1 MAKTQYA
8 QVVIT
13 ANAAVAKQ
21 IMQELE
27 QRTQA
32 LKAKMASLDTTTK
45 EGKKE
50 FAALEKQ
57 LMAYNSATT
66 QNIKNTD
73 RVRAAIMNLANTP
86 LKELRRALS
95 AAKSEL
101 NKFAENGDTVRL
113 KQTQNHIKALQQQ
126 IKLLEG
132 EYVNIKKHIGELNTV
147 SDQWLTKAIAQQQK
161 VLAQTEQGT
170 AAYARQHAQLVK
182 LHAEQTKRAINTINS
197 GRASAT
203 ELREARG
210 VVQSARDNM
219 SGLSVAGIASMN
231 NAITSAQRQI
241 DAFEPKV
248 QKAQLSWR
256 QMREVMNAPMR
267 ANRDQLKQTIDHLT
281 QMQNRLPVGSRL
293 FQQLDAK
300 IKGLQK
306 SMQGVANSAV
316 SVARV
321 MRNIK
326 TAPLDQLK
334 AAAQRLEGEI
344 EKLSR
349 SDARHIQILERKQ
362 QQLAK
367 LRGEIAAQ
375 TGTMTK
381 QSNAFATT
389 IRNISAYFGL
399 FQVVSKAISL
409 WNTFLKKNFQLSDSM
424 ADIRKVSLMAYEDI
438 AKLEGALAKLDT
450 RTNLEGLNKILYAG
464 AKLGMSKYGIEGM
477 QSFVKASN
485 QVNVAL
491 REDLGDEALTALSKF
506 TEVMGLI
513 PKLGV
518 ERAMLKTGSAIFK
531 LAATS
536 TASAGPIINFSKR
549 LTGVARTAGIT
560 ADQILALG
568 SAADS
573 MMLMPEV
580 ASTAFSKLITSLQ
593 RNPKAIEKS
602 LGMEEGTINDLFK
615 SGNAMEAIVKILQA
629 MHDKGNMHALNDVFK
644 DLGSDGARLISVMVT
659 MAKNVKMLE
668 GHLEEAKTAFED
680 GYAVTQE
687 YLIQQ
692 ETAQALMER
701 AGNLWEKAFVNPE
714 GVDNVKE
721 MAKAWYNV
729 SKQLTTS
736 EASMTVLGGVLK
748 TFLYLITSA
757 IKYLPALLVALGAR
771 GLMGALIGIKGALIG
786 VGEASIFATRTGTGF
801 VATLKAMKASMVAN
815 WVTFF
820 ILAIAELYV
829 YFKDLNRETPK
840 TVKYME
846 GFKKVADALDG
857 SYGKEAGRLKSLTDD
872 INRLGQKSKERL
884 SLISE
889 FNKRYKPYLDH
900 LLTEKST
907 AQEVAA
913 AYKEVNKQ
921 LQMKSLLELKQE
933 DYEKYYNPAVRRSM
947 ERMETFGR
955 LGGHKEQLHGWLLD
969 AIDTQTKPG
978 GLKIGDSS
986 LAKALAKKMGV
997 SQDFVSTAMKYRS
1010 APNVPTKA
1018 EDIVKQKNVSVGGTT
1033 YSSPEVV
1040 KGREFT
1046 KQEQQYIAALQTATQ
1061 YYSTA
1066 NVNSKLWQ
1074 KWKFLKLDELKEELG
1089 DLDDDNNGPKE
1100 ITNPDD
1106 QARNHISEFLTQIKE
1121 YYTRQKTA
1129 ILEDMT
1135 ANGIEKDLQDLA
1147 VADLDARM
1155 QEVLGYAH
1163 EGIVKENEAWE
1174 KGKERIQKDLHEMA
1188 DENGYNRSQDLLTA
1202 LLDTDAAALG
1212 KELDVRIAK
1221 IKHSKKSG
1229 DKIIG
1234 WKPEDSDELLRARLM
1249 NETAKGENKTANA
1262 EMRRKENVRKE
1273 LLEYNFTGKVQENA
1287 FLNFAKNG
1295 FADVSPLSDTF
1306 EKDKQR
1312 IIDMLEDAR
1321 QNIYD
1326 VMAVGPTDKRG
1337 LLSLLFGKDYEKELE
1352 GTTLAPLL
1360 DLWANDWQ
1368 LFYDKLI
1375 QYSEEYTAAEKQQSE
1390 KRKKMYEYMWEHSST
1405 YDLRNNQINDT
1416 QAVIDSNK
1424 LLPNKGRKW
1433 TQANGF
1439 RNNFDD
1445 PEIKLLQIK
1454 MQLEAEHLQHMIKM
1468 GATEAELAEQ
1478 WRNAA
1483 DAANEYSQRIMESIS
1498 ERMEMMEQWTDPI
1511 VTFGG
1516 AMGEA
1521 FAKMG
1526 EDAEEGAQAVQD
1538 ALKDMLR
1545 SWGEITIRI
1554 IAERMAQSMQ
1564 QSFYNQMEESEEE
1577 SHQEKMSDI
1586 RTSGGKKGR
1595 NTAISVAK
1603 SILNAKLQWNKKE
1616 KKQDE
1621 QTQNDITDS
1630 RADAADAMV
1639 GIEKNAGSA
1648 MLSAAI
1654 QTGSTLLATKKAQD
1668 QAEIQENAGKTEA
1681 NVTMSLADA
1690 LGKCFAQL
1698 GPVGG
1703 AIAAAG
1709 VEALLMGLLN
1719 WALSK
1724 AFSSKSSSASSAP
1737 KINTKLVS
1745 GMLTYDQGNL
1755 KQMYLGNDGKLYA
1768 AKSEEQLP
1776 TGIVTQPVATTING
1790 QPSLVGE
1797 RGPELVVGRE
1807 TTAAMMQNAPQLLQA
1822 LLDYDKNHR
1831 LGALPAYDRG
1841 NVASVVTDAPVT
1853 TASPQSGISE
1863 ELLTQLLYYLQHPV
1877 APNINMYGR
1886 EGLHAKMQQADR
1898 FMKGK

>member
-21 IMQELE
+21 IMDELAR
-27 QRTQA
+27 RTDA
-32 LKAKMASLDTTTK
+32 LKQKMLSLDTTTK
-45 EGKKE
+45 AGAKE
-50 FAALEKQ
+50 FKKLEKQ
-57 LMAYNSATT
+57 LVAYNSATT
-66 QNIKNTD
+66 QNIKGTE
-73 RVRAAIMNLANTP
+73 RVKKAINNLSGTP
-86 LKELRRALS
+86 LKELRRALA
-95 AAKSEL
+95 AAKTELGKFSE
-101 NKFAENGDTVRL
+101 KDGAGL
-113 KQTQNHIKALQQQ
+113 KKARANVQALQNQ
-126 IKLLEG
+126 INKLEG
-132 EYVNIKKHIGELNTV
+132 SV
-147 SDQWLTKAIAQQQK
+147 
-161 VLAQTEQGT
+161 
-170 AAYARQHAQLVK
+170 
-182 LHAEQTKRAINTINS
+182 
-197 GRASAT
+197 GRANKQF
-203 ELREARG
+203 G
-210 VVQSARDNM
+210 
-219 SGLSVAGIASMN
+219 
-231 NAITSAQRQI
+231 
-241 DAFEPKV
+241 AF
-248 QKAQLSWR
+248 S
-256 QMREVMNAPMR
+256 
-267 ANRDQLKQTIDHLT
+267 
-281 QMQNRLPVGSRL
+281 
-293 FQQLDAK
+293 
-300 IKGLQK
+300 
-306 SMQGVANSAV
+306 
-316 SVARV
+316 
-321 MRNIK
+321 
-326 TAPLDQLK
+326 
-334 AAAQRLEGEI
+334 
-344 EKLSR
+344 
-349 SDARHIQILERKQ
+349 
-362 QQLAK
+362 
-367 LRGEIAAQ
+367 
-375 TGTMTK
+375 
-381 QSNAFATT
+381 TT

-986 LAKALAKKMGV
+986 LAKALAKRMGV

-1010 APNVPTKA
+1010 ATNVPTKA
-1018 EDIVKQKNVSVGGTT
+1018 EDTTKYNPNVAAYMSTQ
-1033 YSSPEVV
+1033 VV

-1046 KQEQQYIAALQTATQ
+1046 EKERQYIAALQTATQ

-1066 NVNSKLWQ
+1066 NINSKLWQ
-1074 KWKFLKLDELKEELG
+1074 KWKFLKLDELKEPLG
-1089 DLDDDNNGPKE
+1089 DLEDDNNGPKE

-1129 ILEDMT
+1129 ILEEMT
-1135 ANGIEKDLQDLA
+1135 TNGIEKELQDLA

-1273 LLEYNFTGKVQENA
+1273 FLEYNFTGKVQENA

-1312 IIDMLEDAR
+1312 IIDMLEEAR

-1337 LLSLLFGKDYEKELE
+1337 LLSLLFGKDYDKELE

-1390 KRKKMYEYMWEHSST
+1390 KRRKMYEYMWEHSST

-1526 EDAEEGAQAVQD
+1526 EDAEEGAQAVKD
-1538 ALKDMLR
+1538 ALSDMLR

-1564 QSFYNQMEESEEE
+1564 QSFYNQMEEDNEQ

-1586 RTSGGKKGR
+1586 RSSGGKKGR

-1616 KKQDE
+1616 QKQDD
-1621 QTQNDITDS
+1621 QSQKAITDS
-1630 RADAADAMV
+1630 RADAADQMV
-1639 GIEKNAGSA
+1639 GIEKQAGSA

-1709 VEALLMGLLN
+1709 VQALLMALLN

-1724 AFSSKSSSASSAP
+1724 AFSSKSTSASSAP
-1737 KINTKLVS
+1737 KVNTKLVS

-1822 LLDYDKNHR
+1822 LLDYDKNRR

>member
-21 IMQELE
+21 IMQELAR
-27 QRTQA
+27 RTEE
-32 LKAKMASLDTTTK
+32 LKAKMAALDTSTK
-45 EGKKE
+45 AGQKE
-50 FAALEKQ
+50 FAKLEKE
-57 LMAYNSATT
+57 LMAYNSAVT
-66 QNIKNTD
+66 QNIKGTD
-73 RVRAAIMNLANTP
+73 RIRNAIMNLSGTT
-86 LKELRRALS
+86 LKDLRRALS
-95 AAKSEL
+95 AAKTEL
-101 NKFAENGDTVRL
+101 GKFAESGDTVRL
-113 KQTQNHIKALQQQ
+113 KQTQNHIKELQQQ

-132 EYVNIKKHIGELNTV
+132 EYVNIKKHINNLNMV

-182 LHAEQTKRAINTINS
+182 LQAEQTKRAITTINS

-210 VVQSARDNM
+210 VVQTARDNM

-231 NAITSAQRQI
+231 NALTSAQRQI

-256 QMREVMNAPMR
+256 QMREVMNAPMK

-362 QQLAK
+362 QQLAR

-375 TGTMTK
+375 TGTMAK

-399 FQVVSKAISL
+399 FTMVSKAIQL
-409 WNTFLKKNFQLSDSM
+409 WNTFIKKNLQLSDSM
-424 ADIRKVSLMAYEDI
+424 ADIRKVSLMEYEDI
-438 AKLEGALAKLDT
+438 SKLEKAMAKLET

-464 AKLGMSKYGIEGM
+464 AKLGMAKYGVEGLE
-477 QSFVKASN
+477 SFAKASN

-560 ADQILALG
+560 TDQILALG

-602 LGMEEGTINDLFK
+602 LGMESGTINDLFK

-668 GHLEEAKTAFED
+668 DHLVTAKDAFLD
-680 GYAVTQE
+680 GTAVTQE

-701 AGNLWEKAFVNPE
+701 ASNMWEKAFVNPE

-721 MAKAWYNV
+721 FAKAWYDV
-729 SKQLTTS
+729 SKVLTQS
-736 EASMTVLGGVLK
+736 EGAMAVFGGTLK
-748 TFLYLITSA
+748 TILYILQSVM
-757 IKYLPALLVALGAR
+757 KSLPAFIVALGAK
-771 GLMGALIGIKGALIG
+771 GLLSMLIGLKTALFG
-786 VGEASIFATRTGTGF
+786 VGEASLFASIRARGL
-801 VATLKAMKASMVAN
+801 VATLQTMKAAMVTN
-815 WVTFF
+815 WISLF
-820 ILAIAELYV
+820 IFAFAELYM
-829 YFKDLNRETPK
+829 YFKDINKEAPK

-857 SYGKEAGRLKSLTDD
+857 SWGKEAGRLKALTDA
-872 INRLGQKSKERL
+872 ITRSNIKSKERL
-884 SLISE
+884 SLVNE
-889 FNKRYKPYLDH
+889 FNKKYGAYLDH
-900 LLTEKST
+900 MLDEKST
-907 AQEVAA
+907 AEDIAK
-913 AYKEVNKQ
+913 AYDKVCQQ
-921 LQMKSLLELKQE
+921 LQRKSLLELRQK
-933 DYEKYYNPAVRRSM
+933 DYDAYYTPAVERSM
-947 ERMETFGR
+947 KRMETFGK
-955 LGGHKEQLHGWLLD
+955 LGGHKEQLHGYLLD
-969 AIDTQTKPG
+969 AIDTQTKKD
-978 GLKIGDSS
+978 GLKMSDTS
-986 LAKALAKKMGV
+986 LAKALAKRMGV
-997 SQDFVSTAMKYRS
+997 SEDFAVMAYNRYRS
-1010 APNVPTKA
+1010 APEVPTMYTNRSERGAWNPFYKKY
-1018 EDIVKQKNVSVGGTT
+1018 DYKML
-1033 YSSPEVV
+1033 PD
-1040 KGREFT
+1040 REFT
-1046 KQEQQYIAALQTATQ
+1046 EQERQYIAALQTATQ

-1066 NVNSKLWQ
+1066 KINSTLWQ
-1074 KWKFLKLDELKEELG
+1074 KWKFLKLDDFKEELG

-1249 NETAKGENKTANA
+1249 NETAKGENKTATA

-1273 LLEYNFTGKVQENA
+1273 LLEYNFTGKVQENT

-1306 EKDKQR
+1306 EQDKQR

-1337 LLSLLFGKDYEKELE
+1337 LMSLLFGKDYEKELE

-1360 DLWANDWQ
+1360 ELWANDWQ

-1390 KRKKMYEYMWEHSST
+1390 KRRKMYEYMWEHSST

-1526 EDAEEGAQAVQD
+1526 EDAEEGAQAVKD
-1538 ALKDMLR
+1538 ALSDMLR

-1564 QSFYNQMEESEEE
+1564 QSFYNQMEEDNEQ

-1616 KKQDE
+1616 QKQDD
-1621 QTQNDITDS
+1621 QSQKAITDS

-1639 GIEKNAGSA
+1639 GIEKQAGSA

-1709 VEALLMGLLN
+1709 VQALLMGLLN

-1724 AFSSKSSSASSAP
+1724 AFSSKSNAASSAP

-1768 AKSEEQLP
+1768 ATREEELP

-1831 LGALPAYDRG
+1831 LGSLPAYDRG

>member
-21 IMQELE
+21 IMDELAR
-27 QRTQA
+27 RTDA
-32 LKAKMASLDTTTK
+32 LKQKMLSLDTTTK
-45 EGKKE
+45 AGAKE
-50 FAALEKQ
+50 FKKLEKQ
-57 LMAYNSATT
+57 LVAYNSATT
-66 QNIKNTD
+66 QNIKGTE
-73 RVRAAIMNLANTP
+73 RVKKAINNLSGTP
-86 LKELRRALS
+86 LKELRRALA
-95 AAKSEL
+95 AAKTELGKFSE
-101 NKFAENGDTVRL
+101 KDGAGL
-113 KQTQNHIKALQQQ
+113 KKARANVQALQNQ
-126 IKLLEG
+126 INKLEG
-132 EYVNIKKHIGELNTV
+132 SV
-147 SDQWLTKAIAQQQK
+147 
-161 VLAQTEQGT
+161 
-170 AAYARQHAQLVK
+170 
-182 LHAEQTKRAINTINS
+182 
-197 GRASAT
+197 GRANKQF
-203 ELREARG
+203 G
-210 VVQSARDNM
+210 
-219 SGLSVAGIASMN
+219 
-231 NAITSAQRQI
+231 
-241 DAFEPKV
+241 AF
-248 QKAQLSWR
+248 S
-256 QMREVMNAPMR
+256 
-267 ANRDQLKQTIDHLT
+267 
-281 QMQNRLPVGSRL
+281 
-293 FQQLDAK
+293 
-300 IKGLQK
+300 
-306 SMQGVANSAV
+306 
-316 SVARV
+316 
-321 MRNIK
+321 
-326 TAPLDQLK
+326 
-334 AAAQRLEGEI
+334 
-344 EKLSR
+344 
-349 SDARHIQILERKQ
+349 
-362 QQLAK
+362 
-367 LRGEIAAQ
+367 
-375 TGTMTK
+375 
-381 QSNAFATT
+381 TT

-602 LGMEEGTINDLFK
+602 LGMEDGTINDLFK

-907 AQEVAA
+907 AEEVAK

-986 LAKALAKKMGV
+986 LAKALAKRMGV
-997 SQDFVSTAMKYRS
+997 SQDFVSTAMMYRS
-1010 APNVPTKA
+1010 AEKVPTKA
-1018 EDIVKQKNVSVGGTT
+1018 EDTTT
-1033 YSSPEVV
+1033 YNPNVAAYMSTQVV

-1046 KQEQQYIAALQTATQ
+1046 KKEQQYIAALQTATQ

-1074 KWKFLKLDELKEELG
+1074 KWKFLKLDELKENIG
-1089 DLDDDNNGPKE
+1089 DLEDDDNGPTT

-1249 NETAKGENKTANA
+1249 NETAKGENKTATA

-1273 LLEYNFTGKVQENA
+1273 LLEYNFTGKVQENT

-1312 IIDMLEDAR
+1312 IIDMLEEAR

-1337 LLSLLFGKDYEKELE
+1337 LMSLLFGKDYEKELE

-1360 DLWANDWQ
+1360 ELWANDWQ

-1390 KRKKMYEYMWEHSST
+1390 KRRKMYEYMWEHSST

-1478 WRNAA
+1478 WRKAT

-1498 ERMEMMEQWTDPI
+1498 ERMEMMEQWTDPL

-1577 SHQEKMSDI
+1577 KHQEKMSDI

-1603 SILNAKLQWNKKE
+1603 SILGAKLQWNKKE

-1639 GIEKNAGSA
+1639 GIEKQAGSA
-1648 MLSAAI
+1648 MLNASI
-1654 QTGSTLLATKKAQD
+1654 QTGATLLATKKAQD

-1724 AFSSKSSSASSAP
+1724 AFSSKSSAASSAP

-1768 AKSEEQLP
+1768 AKNEEQLP

-1822 LLDYDKNHR
+1822 LLDYDKNRR
-1831 LGALPAYDRG
+1831 LGALPAYAHG
-1841 NVASVVTDAPVT
+1841 NLSEIS
-1853 TASPQSGISE
+1853 TANTQNLSPATQSPLSE

-1886 EGLHAKMQQADR
+1886 EGLHEKMKQADR

>member
-21 IMQELE
+21 IMDELAR
-27 QRTQA
+27 RTDA
-32 LKAKMASLDTTTK
+32 LKQKMLSLDTTTK
-45 EGKKE
+45 AGAKE
-50 FAALEKQ
+50 FKKLEKQ
-57 LMAYNSATT
+57 LVAYNSATT
-66 QNIKNTD
+66 QNIKGTE
-73 RVRAAIMNLANTP
+73 RVKKAINNLSGTP
-86 LKELRRALS
+86 LKELRRALA
-95 AAKSEL
+95 AAKTELGKFSE
-101 NKFAENGDTVRL
+101 KDGAGL
-113 KQTQNHIKALQQQ
+113 KKARANVQALQNQ
-126 IKLLEG
+126 INKLEG
-132 EYVNIKKHIGELNTV
+132 SV
-147 SDQWLTKAIAQQQK
+147 
-161 VLAQTEQGT
+161 
-170 AAYARQHAQLVK
+170 
-182 LHAEQTKRAINTINS
+182 
-197 GRASAT
+197 GRANKQF
-203 ELREARG
+203 G
-210 VVQSARDNM
+210 
-219 SGLSVAGIASMN
+219 
-231 NAITSAQRQI
+231 
-241 DAFEPKV
+241 AF
-248 QKAQLSWR
+248 S
-256 QMREVMNAPMR
+256 
-267 ANRDQLKQTIDHLT
+267 
-281 QMQNRLPVGSRL
+281 
-293 FQQLDAK
+293 
-300 IKGLQK
+300 
-306 SMQGVANSAV
+306 
-316 SVARV
+316 
-321 MRNIK
+321 
-326 TAPLDQLK
+326 
-334 AAAQRLEGEI
+334 
-344 EKLSR
+344 
-349 SDARHIQILERKQ
+349 
-362 QQLAK
+362 
-367 LRGEIAAQ
+367 
-375 TGTMTK
+375 
-381 QSNAFATT
+381 TT

-602 LGMEEGTINDLFK
+602 LGMEDGTINDLFK

-857 SYGKEAGRLKSLTDD
+857 SYGKEAGRLKSLADD
-872 INRLGQKSKERL
+872 INRLGKKSKERL

-907 AQEVAA
+907 AEEVAK

-947 ERMETFGR
+947 ERMEKFGR

-986 LAKALAKKMGV
+986 LAKALAKRMGV

-1010 APNVPTKA
+1010 AEKVPTKA
-1018 EDIVKQKNVSVGGTT
+1018 EDTTKYNPNVAAYMSTQ
-1033 YSSPEVV
+1033 VV

-1046 KQEQQYIAALQTATQ
+1046 KKEQQYIAALQTATQ

-1074 KWKFLKLDELKEELG
+1074 KWKFLKLDELKENIG
-1089 DLDDDNNGPKE
+1089 DLEDDDNGTTT

-1249 NETAKGENKTANA
+1249 NETAKGENKTATA

-1312 IIDMLEDAR
+1312 IIDMLEEAR

-1337 LLSLLFGKDYEKELE
+1337 LMSLLFGKDYEKELE

-1360 DLWANDWQ
+1360 ELWANDWQ

-1390 KRKKMYEYMWEHSST
+1390 KRRKMYEYMWEHSSI

-1416 QAVIDSNK
+1416 QAVIESNK

-1454 MQLEAEHLQHMIKM
+1454 MQLEAELLQHMIKM

-1478 WRNAA
+1478 WRKAT

-1498 ERMEMMEQWTDPI
+1498 ERMEMMEQWTDPL

-1577 SHQEKMSDI
+1577 KHQEKMSDI

-1603 SILNAKLQWNKKE
+1603 SILGAKMQWNKKE
-1616 KKQDE
+1616 QKQDD
-1621 QTQNDITDS
+1621 QSQKAITDS

-1639 GIEKNAGSA
+1639 GIEKQAGSA
-1648 MLSAAI
+1648 MLNASI
-1654 QTGSTLLATKKAQD
+1654 QTGATLLATKKAQD

-1709 VEALLMGLLN
+1709 VQALLMGLLN

-1724 AFSSKSSSASSAP
+1724 AFSSKSNAASSAP

-1768 AKSEEQLP
+1768 AKNEEQLP

-1822 LLDYDKNHR
+1822 LLDYDKNRR

-1841 NVASVVTDAPVT
+1841 NLSEISTANTQNLSPT
-1853 TASPQSGISE
+1853 TQSPLSE

>member
-21 IMQELE
+21 IMDELAR
-27 QRTQA
+27 RTDA
-32 LKAKMASLDTTTK
+32 LKQKMLSLDTTTK
-45 EGKKE
+45 AGAKE
-50 FAALEKQ
+50 FKKLEKQ
-57 LMAYNSATT
+57 LVAYNSATT
-66 QNIKNTD
+66 QNIKGTE
-73 RVRAAIMNLANTP
+73 RVKKAINNLSGTP
-86 LKELRRALS
+86 LKELRRALA
-95 AAKSEL
+95 AAKTELGKFSE
-101 NKFAENGDTVRL
+101 KDGAGL
-113 KQTQNHIKALQQQ
+113 KKARANVQALQNQ
-126 IKLLEG
+126 INKLEG
-132 EYVNIKKHIGELNTV
+132 SV
-147 SDQWLTKAIAQQQK
+147 
-161 VLAQTEQGT
+161 
-170 AAYARQHAQLVK
+170 
-182 LHAEQTKRAINTINS
+182 
-197 GRASAT
+197 GRANKQF
-203 ELREARG
+203 G
-210 VVQSARDNM
+210 
-219 SGLSVAGIASMN
+219 
-231 NAITSAQRQI
+231 
-241 DAFEPKV
+241 AF
-248 QKAQLSWR
+248 
-256 QMREVMNAPMR
+256 
-267 ANRDQLKQTIDHLT
+267 T
-281 QMQNRLPVGSRL
+281 
-293 FQQLDAK
+293 
-300 IKGLQK
+300 
-306 SMQGVANSAV
+306 
-316 SVARV
+316 
-321 MRNIK
+321 
-326 TAPLDQLK
+326 
-334 AAAQRLEGEI
+334 
-344 EKLSR
+344 
-349 SDARHIQILERKQ
+349 
-362 QQLAK
+362 
-367 LRGEIAAQ
+367 
-375 TGTMTK
+375 
-381 QSNAFATT
+381 TT

-438 AKLEGALAKLDT
+438 AKLEGAMAKLDT

-602 LGMEEGTINDLFK
+602 LGIEEGTINDLFK

-736 EASMTVLGGVLK
+736 EASMTVFGGVLK

-757 IKYLPALLVALGAR
+757 IRSLPALLVAIGAR
-771 GLMGALIGIKGALIG
+771 GLMGALIGIKGALVG
-786 VGEASIFATRTGTGF
+786 VGEASIFATRAGTGF

-820 ILAIAELYV
+820 IFTIAELYV

-947 ERMETFGR
+947 ERLETFGR

-1018 EDIVKQKNVSVGGTT
+1018 EDTTKYNPNVAAYMSTQ
-1033 YSSPEVV
+1033 VV

-1046 KQEQQYIAALQTATQ
+1046 EKERQYIAALQTATQ

-1066 NVNSKLWQ
+1066 KINSTLWQ

-1106 QARNHISEFLTQIKE
+1106 EARNNINEFLTQIKE
-1121 YYTRQKTA
+1121 FYTRQKTA
-1129 ILEDMT
+1129 VLEEMT

-1147 VADLDARM
+1147 VADLDARF
-1155 QEVLGYAH
+1155 QKVLGYAK
-1163 EGIVKENEAWE
+1163 EGIVRENKAWE
-1174 KGKERIQKDLHEMA
+1174 KGKDMIQKDLHEMA

-1202 LLDTDAAALG
+1202 LLGTDAVALG
-1212 KELDVRIAK
+1212 KALDAVRYK
-1221 IKHSKKSG
+1221 IKKSKKHG

-1234 WKPEDSDELLRARLM
+1234 EKPEDSDELFRARM
-1249 NETAKGENKTANA
+1249 MYETSKGENKTANA

-1312 IIDMLEDAR
+1312 IIDMLEEAR

-1337 LLSLLFGKDYEKELE
+1337 LLSLLFGKDYDKELE

-1360 DLWANDWQ
+1360 ELWANDWQ

-1390 KRKKMYEYMWEHSST
+1390 KRRKMYEYMWEHSST

-1478 WRNAA
+1478 MRKASE
-1483 DAANEYSQRIMESIS
+1483 AANEYSQRIMESIS
-1498 ERMEMMEQWTDPI
+1498 ERMKMMEQWTDPI

-1564 QSFYNQMEESEEE
+1564 QSFYNQMEEDNEQ

-1654 QTGSTLLATKKAQD
+1654 QTGSTLLATEKAQD
-1668 QAEIQENAGKTEA
+1668 QAEIQQNAGKTEA

-1698 GPVGG
+1698 GPIGG

-1737 KINTKLVS
+1737 KVNTKLVS

-1822 LLDYDKNHR
+1822 LLDYDKNRR

-1886 EGLHAKMQQADR
+1886 EGLHEKMKQADR

>member
-21 IMQELE
+21 IMDELAR
-27 QRTQA
+27 RTDA
-32 LKAKMASLDTTTK
+32 LKQKMLSLDTTTK
-45 EGKKE
+45 AGAKE
-50 FAALEKQ
+50 FKKLEKQ
-57 LMAYNSATT
+57 LVAYNSATT
-66 QNIKNTD
+66 QNIKGTE
-73 RVRAAIMNLANTP
+73 RVKKAINNLSGTP
-86 LKELRRALS
+86 LKELRRALA
-95 AAKSEL
+95 AAKTELGKFSE
-101 NKFAENGDTVRL
+101 KDGAGL
-113 KQTQNHIKALQQQ
+113 KKARANVQALQNQ
-126 IKLLEG
+126 INKLEG
-132 EYVNIKKHIGELNTV
+132 SV
-147 SDQWLTKAIAQQQK
+147 
-161 VLAQTEQGT
+161 
-170 AAYARQHAQLVK
+170 
-182 LHAEQTKRAINTINS
+182 
-197 GRASAT
+197 GRANKQF
-203 ELREARG
+203 G
-210 VVQSARDNM
+210 
-219 SGLSVAGIASMN
+219 
-231 NAITSAQRQI
+231 
-241 DAFEPKV
+241 AF
-248 QKAQLSWR
+248 S
-256 QMREVMNAPMR
+256 
-267 ANRDQLKQTIDHLT
+267 
-281 QMQNRLPVGSRL
+281 
-293 FQQLDAK
+293 
-300 IKGLQK
+300 
-306 SMQGVANSAV
+306 
-316 SVARV
+316 
-321 MRNIK
+321 
-326 TAPLDQLK
+326 
-334 AAAQRLEGEI
+334 
-344 EKLSR
+344 
-349 SDARHIQILERKQ
+349 
-362 QQLAK
+362 
-367 LRGEIAAQ
+367 
-375 TGTMTK
+375 
-381 QSNAFATT
+381 TT

-399 FQVVSKAISL
+399 FTVVSKAISL

-464 AKLGMSKYGIEGM
+464 AKLGMAKYGVEGM
-477 QSFVKASN
+477 QAFVKASN

-602 LGMEEGTINDLFK
+602 LGMEQGTINNLFK
-615 SGNAMEAIVKILQA
+615 GGNAMEAIVEILKA

-668 GHLEEAKTAFED
+668 DHLETAKDAFQE

-692 ETAQALMER
+692 QTAQALMER
-701 AGNLWEKAFVNPE
+701 ASNMWEKAFVNPE

-721 MAKAWYNV
+721 MAKAWYDV
-729 SKQLTTS
+729 SKQLTQS
-736 EASMTVLGGVLK
+736 EASMTMLGGVLK
-748 TFLYLITSA
+748 TLLYLITSA
-757 IKYLPALLVALGAR
+757 LKFLPAVLVMLGVR
-771 GLMGALIGIKGALIG
+771 GLFGALIGLKGALFG
-786 VGEASIFATRTGTGF
+786 VGQASIFATRAGTGF
-801 VATLKAMKASMVAN
+801 VATLKAMTATMWAN
-815 WVTFF
+815 W
-820 ILAIAELYV
+820 ISAIVLVVATLYLK
-829 YFKDLNRETPK
+829 FKEMNRELPK
-840 TVKYME
+840 TVKFME
-846 GFKKVADALDG
+846 GFKKVANAMDG
-857 SYGKEAGRLKSLTDD
+857 SYGKEKGYLEALVKD
-872 INRLGQKSKERL
+872 INRLGTKTKERAT
-884 SLISE
+884 LIAE

-907 AQEVAA
+907 AEEVAK

-933 DYEKYYNPAVRRSM
+933 DYEKYYNPAFRRSV
-947 ERMETFGR
+947 ERMETYGNKYKGDKPR
-955 LGGHKEQLHGWLLD
+955 LHGFIMD
-969 AIDTQTKPG
+969 AIDSQNKPG

-986 LAKALAKKMGV
+986 FAKALAQRLGV
-997 SQDFVSTAMKYRS
+997 SQDFVAEAMKYRS
-1010 APNVPTKA
+1010 APTVPTKA
-1018 EDIVKQKNVSVGGTT
+1018 PDKVSKTRFVQKQTMTAAGPVNTLESVT
-1033 YSSPEVV
+1033 E
-1040 KGREFT
+1040 KGRDYT
-1046 KQEQQYIAALQTATQ
+1046 QKEQQFIAALQTATQ
-1061 YYSTA
+1061 YYATA
-1066 NVNSKLWQ
+1066 NINSKLWQ
-1074 KWKFLKLDELKEELG
+1074 KWKYLLKDMKPEDLGNLDDDGNGNGDGNDTTRDEASKARARANALIANITAFYENQKRKYLEWVAEQNKDGEKIYESQQAEMLSQIDQHMNQTLGAARESIATLSKDWEEQMPKMLEHGFDKLDETDNRLIETIQQANIEELHNLFASLASTMEG
-1089 DLDDDNNGPKE
+1089 GQERIRENLGALLNEIFKNGTKNLREAAEKMVQQQRNLQKILAKYDYTGSVNREYRNRLSTEGLLPTNTALNQDPKGAPQKQNVAYDKMTAMVRENIVALHELDIETAEGQNKFKSMLSVG
-1100 ITNPDD
+1100 
-1106 QARNHISEFLTQIKE
+1106 SEAFDFQKLSIKE
-1121 YYTRQKTA
+1121 T
-1129 ILEDMT
+1129 I
-1135 ANGIEKDLQDLA
+1135 
-1147 VADLDARM
+1147 
-1155 QEVLGYAH
+1155 
-1163 EGIVKENEAWE
+1163 
-1174 KGKERIQKDLHEMA
+1174 
-1188 DENGYNRSQDLLTA
+1188 A
-1202 LLDTDAAALG
+1202 LYR
-1212 KELDVRIAK
+1212 E
-1221 IKHSKKSG
+1221 
-1229 DKIIG
+1229 
-1234 WKPEDSDELLRARLM
+1234 
-1249 NETAKGENKTANA
+1249 
-1262 EMRRKENVRKE
+1262 
-1273 LLEYNFTGKVQENA
+1273 
-1287 FLNFAKNG
+1287 
-1295 FADVSPLSDTF
+1295 
-1306 EKDKQR
+1306 
-1312 IIDMLEDAR
+1312 
-1321 QNIYD
+1321 
-1326 VMAVGPTDKRG
+1326 
-1337 LLSLLFGKDYEKELE
+1337 
-1352 GTTLAPLL
+1352 
-1360 DLWANDWQ
+1360 
-1368 LFYDKLI
+1368 LI
-1375 QYSEEYTAAEKQQSE
+1375 QYYNEYVEAEKKGADE
-1390 KRKKMYEYMWEHSST
+1390 RKKVNDFDWGRSYT
-1405 YDLRNNQINDT
+1405 YKTRTAQTDET
-1416 QAVIDSNK
+1416 QATIDSNK

-1439 RNNFDD
+1439 RNNLDD
-1445 PEIKLLQIK
+1445 PEIRLLQIK
-1454 MQLEAEHLQHMIKM
+1454 MQLEAEHLQFLMKRN
-1468 GATEAELAEQ
+1468 ATEEQLNEQ

-1498 ERMEMMEQWTDPI
+1498 ERMEMMEQWTDPL

-1577 SHQEKMSDI
+1577 SHQERMSDI

-1648 MLSAAI
+1648 MLNASI
-1654 QTGSTLLATKKAQD
+1654 QTGATLLAQKRAQD
-1668 QAEIQENAGKTEA
+1668 QAEVEGNADKTKA

-1698 GPVGG
+1698 GPIGG

-1737 KINTKLVS
+1737 KVNTKLVS

-1822 LLDYDKNHR
+1822 LLDYDKNRR

-1841 NVASVVTDAPVT
+1841 NLSEISTANTSDLSPT
-1853 TASPQSGISE
+1853 TQSPLSE

>member
-21 IMQELE
+21 IMDELAR
-27 QRTQA
+27 RTDA
-32 LKAKMASLDTTTK
+32 LKQKMLSLDTTTK
-45 EGKKE
+45 AGAKE
-50 FAALEKQ
+50 FKKLEKQ
-57 LMAYNSATT
+57 LVAYNSATT
-66 QNIKNTD
+66 QNIKGTE
-73 RVRAAIMNLANTP
+73 RVKKAINNLSGTP
-86 LKELRRALS
+86 LKELRRALA
-95 AAKSEL
+95 AAKTELGKFSE
-101 NKFAENGDTVRL
+101 KDGAGL
-113 KQTQNHIKALQQQ
+113 KKARANVQALQNQ
-126 IKLLEG
+126 INKLEG
-132 EYVNIKKHIGELNTV
+132 SV
-147 SDQWLTKAIAQQQK
+147 
-161 VLAQTEQGT
+161 
-170 AAYARQHAQLVK
+170 
-182 LHAEQTKRAINTINS
+182 
-197 GRASAT
+197 GRANKQF
-203 ELREARG
+203 G
-210 VVQSARDNM
+210 
-219 SGLSVAGIASMN
+219 
-231 NAITSAQRQI
+231 
-241 DAFEPKV
+241 AF
-248 QKAQLSWR
+248 S
-256 QMREVMNAPMR
+256 
-267 ANRDQLKQTIDHLT
+267 
-281 QMQNRLPVGSRL
+281 
-293 FQQLDAK
+293 
-300 IKGLQK
+300 
-306 SMQGVANSAV
+306 
-316 SVARV
+316 
-321 MRNIK
+321 
-326 TAPLDQLK
+326 
-334 AAAQRLEGEI
+334 
-344 EKLSR
+344 
-349 SDARHIQILERKQ
+349 
-362 QQLAK
+362 
-367 LRGEIAAQ
+367 
-375 TGTMTK
+375 
-381 QSNAFATT
+381 TT

-602 LGMEEGTINDLFK
+602 LGMEDGTINDLFK

-947 ERMETFGR
+947 ERMEAFGR
-955 LGGHKEQLHGWLLD
+955 LGGHKEQLHGYLLD

-986 LAKALAKKMGV
+986 LAKALAKRMGV

-1010 APNVPTKA
+1010 ATNVPTKA
-1018 EDIVKQKNVSVGGTT
+1018 EDTTKYNPNVAAYMSTQ
-1033 YSSPEVV
+1033 VV

-1046 KQEQQYIAALQTATQ
+1046 EKERQYIAALQTATQ

-1074 KWKFLKLDELKEELG
+1074 KWKFLKLDELKEPLG
-1089 DLDDDNNGPKE
+1089 DLEDDNNGPKE

-1312 IIDMLEDAR
+1312 IIDMLEEAR

-1337 LLSLLFGKDYEKELE
+1337 LMSLLFGKDYDKELE

-1390 KRKKMYEYMWEHSST
+1390 KRRKMYEYMWEHSST

-1564 QSFYNQMEESEEE
+1564 QSFYNQMEEDNEQ

-1603 SILNAKLQWNKKE
+1603 SILNAKLLWNKKE
-1616 KKQDE
+1616 KKQEE

-1698 GPVGG
+1698 GPIGG

-1737 KINTKLVS
+1737 KVNTKLVS

-1822 LLDYDKNHR
+1822 LLDYDKNRR